1 MGSFKIIPHTADLRL
16 KIEAIDLLDLFST
29 SLTGLNY
36 VIKKDFEPDQS
47 MMDFKDMIQINSL
60 DSSMLL
66 VDFLSKVL
74 TLSHQNKSI
83 FYKLTLF
90 ELSDIKLKAE
100 LTGCKVN
107 EFIED
112 VKAVTY
118 NETKILVNDKGNFE
132 TIIVLD
138 V

>member
-16 KIEAIDLLDLFST
+16 KIEANDLTDLFTTALS
-29 SLTGLNY
+29 SLNY
-36 VIKKDFEPDQS
+36 VIKKDFELNQS
-47 MMDFKDMIQINSL
+47 LMEFKDIIQVNSL

-66 VDFLSKVL
+66 VDFLSLVL

-83 FYKLTLF
+83 FYKVIFL
-90 ELSDIKLKAE
+90 ELSEKKLKAE
-100 LTGCKVN
+100 LTASKVN
-107 EFIED
+107 NFIED

-118 NETKILVNDKGNFE
+118 NETYIKVKDNGKLE

-138 V
+138 I